1 VGLVGLVLA
10 AIDAIWALSLAIAL
24 ARQRDH
30 VQRLDALLREIYR
43 DRAR

>member
-1 VGLVGLVLA
+1 VSLVGAILGG
-10 AIDAIWALSLAIAL
+10 IDAIWALSLAIAL

-30 VQRLDALLREIYR
+30 LQRLDALLREIYR